1 MDYINQKKIQ
11 QPNHNSILVN
21 LDHET
26 PTEEQRPK
34 KIITKKEYKRYRAI
48 TEEENVSQPLKMGDL
63 HESYNKWAATKEIFI
78 KTVQRRRTK
87 NLRKD
92 IKELQKICKRLREE
106 YSNAIELHE
115 KMLIL
120 ERIKILKEHIA
131 EKYKEDRR
139 KRINCIA
146 QET

>member
-1 MDYINQKKIQ
+1 
-11 QPNHNSILVN
+11 
-21 LDHET
+21 
-26 PTEEQRPK
+26 
-34 KIITKKEYKRYRAI
+34 
-48 TEEENVSQPLKMGDL
+48 MGDL
-63 HESYNKWAATKEIFI
+63 HESYNKWAATKEISI

-87 NLRKD
+87 SLRKD

-106 YSNAIELHE
+106 YSNATKLHE

-131 EKYKEDRR
+131 EKYKEGRS